1 MEKYKQMNK
10 ELLTE
15 ETNSDLKAICK
26 QLLVDIDNTIDI
38 FRQVAKSKGQVY
50 DVKKRGE
57 FYEENV
63 SS

>member
-1 MEKYKQMNK
+1 MLENEKKQIKEQLAMNK

-38 FRQVAKSKGQVY
+38 FR
-50 DVKKRGE
+50 
-57 FYEENV
+57 
-63 SS
+63 